1 MVGNTID
8 FKINIIN
15 INTAVKNVK
24 ENQNI
29 SN

>member
-1 MVGNTID
+1 MAVNTID

-24 ENQNI
+24 ENKNI